1 MMNVLT
7 IFSSALFV
15 GTLLVSCGE
24 GVPLHGTIKASLGEK
39 RYEAK
44 VICVHLDEDRFK
56 FNTKRVIEPDR
67 ADVRISGRQ
76 LHNRLALTIE
86 DNGSRYS
93 TKNLA
98 EWSKDE
104 DSAQGWGI
112 LYNEEIATQSHQASF
127 EMTCLGP
134 I

>member
-1 MMNVLT
+1 MMNVFAT
-7 IFSSALFV
+7 VSSS
-15 GTLLVSCGE
+15 LLVGMLLISCGE

-39 RYEAK
+39 SYEAK
-44 VICVHLDEDRFK
+44 VICIHLDEDRFK
-56 FNTKRVIEPDR
+56 FRTRPGKDPST
-67 ADVRISGRQ
+67 DVHISGRQ
-76 LHNRLALTIE
+76 LHNRLTLRIE

-112 LYNEEIATQSHQASF
+112 LYNEDIATQSHQASF